1 MVKAPANRRTFIV
14 QLTPD
19 VSSVLKI
26 LQHDPKTRHRSK
38 QFTLLS
44 RISGDAPRATKISA
58 GRLDSSRAGLFQT
71 SEAALLS
78 ISNQT
83 LRSQPFRRSHSVS
96 QLLFVPRGER

>member
-1 MVKAPANRRTFIV
+1 MVKAPANRRTFNV

-58 GRLDSSRAGLFQT
+58 GRLDSSRAGLFQ
-71 SEAALLS
+71 SFEAA
-78 ISNQT
+78 
-83 LRSQPFRRSHSVS
+83 H
-96 QLLFVPRGER
+96 